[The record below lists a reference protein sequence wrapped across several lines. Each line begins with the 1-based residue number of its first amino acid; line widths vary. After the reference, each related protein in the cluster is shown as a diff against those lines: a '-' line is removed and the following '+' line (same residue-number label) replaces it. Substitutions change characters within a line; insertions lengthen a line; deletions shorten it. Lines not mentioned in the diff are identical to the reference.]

1 MLLCPTTGLAAEI
14 CDCGQVHICP
24 SCELVIH
31 ENRDPFANED
41 ACSCETDE
49 ERTAQVEEY

>member
-41 ACSCETDE
+41 ACTCETDE